1 MAYVM
6 LDSGTKSEIRRLFAS
21 ESMTVEE
28 IAEMFGI
35 PESLVTKVLL
45 NRY

>member
-6 LDSGTKSEIRRLFAS
+6 LDSGTKSEIRRLFAK